1 MKNSDEISLHQI
13 LKIFTQRWKYLIV
26 LALVFLLGA
35 LMKHKYFPSYPGAGK
50 LIIKD
55 VRNSQLQSV
64 ISQVAGPDMALSDS
78 RGDDLVTRAET
89 LLDTHEFFYQV
100 ANRLLVL
107 KNSEKNIALDN
118 YFNKFQ
124 RSENDPEFL
133 HEIANTLSNNI
144 SFVTTKSDVLIINTK
159 TNNRDLS
166 VILVNETLRE
176 AQKNLIDRELDDLN
190 RAENY
195 FKAEIDSV
203 RSKLDRIENSTV
215 RKMQKNQV
223 LSVDME
229 KGENSKYISE
239 LRKSINDTKMALS
252 NNEGKIQELKQKM
265 QSSQVQ
271 ATGVISKF
279 NESSQVRILEDEDK
293 DLSLELKTFQTY
305 LKNFETQKSGLVP
318 FQYELEK
325 MNASHEFEYKIYAS
339 LSDSMARIGLQKTYV
354 KNKVEILELERNS
367 RVHSSPTLIILI
379 LLSLMISQVI
389 GIFSIYLYE
398 LFKSGT

>member
-1 MKNSDEISLHQI
+1 M
-13 LKIFTQRWKYLIV
+13 
-26 LALVFLLGA
+26 
-35 LMKHKYFPSYPGAGK
+35 
-50 LIIKD
+50 
-55 VRNSQLQSV
+55 
-64 ISQVAGPDMALSDS
+64 
-78 RGDDLVTRAET
+78 
-89 LLDTHEFFYQV
+89 
-100 ANRLLVL
+100 
-107 KNSEKNIALDN
+107 
-118 YFNKFQ
+118 
-124 RSENDPEFL
+124 
-133 HEIANTLSNNI
+133 
-144 SFVTTKSDVLIINTK
+144 TTKSDVLIINTK
-159 TNNRDLS
+159 TNNRELS

-195 FKAEIDSV
+195 FKAEIESV

-293 DLSLELKTFQTY
+293 DLSLELKTYQRY

-325 MNASHEFEYKIYAS
+325 MNANHEFEYKIYAS